1 MEVCCWF
8 TSIVDGPC
16 SFRIAGRTRS
26 REIVPL
32 LSCTKN
38 VDQHKSCYGFQ
49 DVGNE
54 VQLIHVFN
62 ARKHQGDDDLGLSV
76 EKHLSQKTLIGP
88 GKLLGLSKNGPQG
101 L

>member
-1 MEVCCWF
+1 MGNV
-8 TSIVDGPC
+8 
-16 SFRIAGRTRS
+16 RLIADRTRS

-38 VDQHKSCYGFQ
+38 IDQHKSCSGFQ
-49 DVGNE
+49 DVERGSAYSCPFG
-54 VQLIHVFN
+54 HVFN
-62 ARKHQGDDDLGLSV
+62 ARKHQDDDDLGLSV

-88 GKLLGLSKNGPQG
+88 GKLLGLSRNGPQG